1 VKTFRDFTDVHKK
14 KLASTEL
21 LNSSRADVQYSLV
34 HKNNQQTSL
43 VMLQKVVLLQAQIDR
58 AEDRPHLNVGQ
69 SSHAWKFATK
79 MLIELYVEYEK
90 QSKADDLATA
100 TGNVLQTPMN
110 NRGASEFRDGEGLG
124 GLGSSR
130 GLEQTSRNDQFPS
143 SVQRVSWAD
152 RIGGS
157 DRGASS
163 EHGVSVEREDSRG
176 DQGQSSVQR
185 GSWSGAEREDSR
197 GDQGQSSVQRDRQC
211 GSTNVPFASTTAT
224 SRGT

>member
-43 VMLQKVVLLQAQIDR
+43 VMLQKVVFAQIDR

-90 QSKADDLATA
+90 QSKAKLMTWLPQP
-100 TGNVLQTPMN
+100 VMYCRLQ
-110 NRGASEFRDGEGLG
+110 
-124 GLGSSR
+124 
-130 GLEQTSRNDQFPS
+130 
-143 SVQRVSWAD
+143 
-152 RIGGS
+152 
-157 DRGASS
+157 
-163 EHGVSVEREDSRG
+163 
-176 DQGQSSVQR
+176 
-185 GSWSGAEREDSR
+185 
-197 GDQGQSSVQRDRQC
+197 
-211 GSTNVPFASTTAT
+211 
-224 SRGT
+224 